1 MANKASKLV
10 LISLL
15 VCSVGIVFFL
25 LSFGTGNWLEGGNQG
40 FLSMGLWEACF
51 KNWRY
56 YKDPTQNQYDGCRW
70 MLSSDFDDIREWI
83 WPTWLRGVQGIMCV
97 SLILEISAVI
107 VYVVVMFHMLRQKYF
122 FIILLGTAVANII
135 SAFFCFVS
143 MIVFHIKALN
153 DLRWIENNEKHNQG
167 WSFYILIPAM
177 FCFVISGLTTFMSA
191 WRFRRDANDRPVAIP
206 YRS

>member
-10 LISLL
+10 LVSLL
-15 VCSVGIVFFL
+15 ICSVGIVFFL
-25 LSFGTGNWLEGGNQG
+25 LSFGTGNWLEGDNQG

-51 KNWRY
+51 NNWRY
-56 YKDPTQNQYDGCRW
+56 YKDPTQNRYDGCRW

-83 WPTWLRGVQGIMCV
+83 WPAWLQGVQGIMCV
-97 SLILEISAVI
+97 SLILEIFAVI
-107 VYVVVMFHMLRQKYF
+107 VYVVIMFHMLRQKYF
-122 FIILLGTAVANII
+122 FIILLGTAMANFI

-143 MIVFHIKALN
+143 MIVFHTKALN

-177 FCFVISGLTTFMSA
+177 FCFVISGLTTIMSA
-191 WRFRRDANDRPVAIP
+191 RRFRRDANDGPVAIP